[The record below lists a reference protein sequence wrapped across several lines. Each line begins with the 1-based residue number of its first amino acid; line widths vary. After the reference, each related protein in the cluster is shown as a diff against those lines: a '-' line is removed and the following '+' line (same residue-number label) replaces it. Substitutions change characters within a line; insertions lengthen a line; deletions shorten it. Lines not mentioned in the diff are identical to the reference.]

1 MRMRLVI
8 TSVCAVFLLAV
19 LLHLN
24 IEIDLARALTSKYHA
39 MNPALQKAGS
49 IYLLLLTLTPGSIF
63 LIDRRRLWPLE
74 RFIVYNILLVLAI
87 SAFAMFASSAALTR
101 YFYYVEGG

>member
-63 LIDRRRLWPLE
+63 LFDRRSLWQLV
-74 RFIVYNILLVLAI
+74 RFIVTNILLVITIAAFTKLRSR
-87 SAFAMFASSAALTR
+87 SAVSH
-101 YFYYVEGG
+101 